1 MATKASEAKSSE
13 SKRTTEKASDH
24 FEPVAK
30 VVKDAGP
37 EGITLAQLSDLTG
50 IRARVLHNV
59 LYRLEK
65 AEKVRRIQE
74 AKGRKVLYA
83 STEVKAP
90 RAARSRKST
99 PAAKKSTTTKK
110 ATTKAA

>member
-1 MATKASEAKSSE
+1 MATKASETKKATE
-13 SKRTTEKASDH
+13 APKRSTEKASDH
-24 FEPVAK
+24 FEPVSK
-30 VVKDAGP
+30 VVRDAGS

-65 AEKVRRIQE
+65 DEKVRRIQE

-83 STEVKAP
+83 STEVKAKP
-90 RAARSRKST
+90 AHRSRSRKST
-99 PAAKKSTTTKK
+99 TARK
-110 ATTKAA
+110 ATSKAA